1 MGTRRYEW
9 GGVDDPSRT
18 DSVQVAFAPGGMR
31 ASGSSFTET
40 YATGWT
46 LDVDELWRTR
56 RIDVVASGRGWS
68 RHLCLVRSA
77 TGAWTSEAAAL
88 GQSALASPGIVPGAD
103 LGGALDCDLGLC
115 PLTNVMPV
123 RRLGLLAGSV
133 PDTPLVMA
141 WIEVPSLRVLRSDQV
156 YGSGSAPGLVR
167 YTSRSR
173 DVRTELEVDD
183 DGVVVDYPG
192 LARRQGDRSR

>member
-1 MGTRRYEW
+1 MSTRRFVW
-9 GGVDDPSRT
+9 SGVDDPSRT
-18 DSVQVAFAPGGMR
+18 DSVLVSFGTSGMR

-77 TGAWTSEAAAL
+77 EGEWTSEATAL
-88 GQSALASPGIVPGAD
+88 GESALAAPGIVPGTD
-103 LGGALDCDLGLC
+103 LDGALDCDLGMC
-115 PLTNVMPV
+115 PLTNVMPI
-123 RRLGLLAGSV
+123 RRLGLLTGSV

-167 YTSRSR
+167 YTSHSR

-192 LARRQGDRSR
+192 LAQRVRGSVS